1 MIETAITWAE
11 TEANKLNSLDLAIGR
26 VIGGVVG
33 VSVVGVS
40 VVIAVVVLF
49 INPLRNGVAADE
61 LDRETANP
69 GHVVLLVLVVVAIRI
84 LDTTGLGEKL
94 TAHSG
99 VGRETITLD
108 GLKTL
113 LANCGGSGKGGCGDD
128 ALHGLMVGVLCF
140 MQLGLQK

>member
-1 MIETAITWAE
+1 VLGASNTKVIEAAITWAE
-11 TEANKLNSLDLAIGR
+11 AEANKLNSFDLAVGR
-26 VIGGVVG
+26 VIGGVVA
-33 VSVVGVS
+33 VSLVAIV
-40 VVIAVVVLF
+40 VVIVLF
-49 INPLRNGVAADE
+49 INPLRNGVAAGE

-69 GHVVLLVLVVVAIRI
+69 GHVILVVLVVAI

-108 GLKTL
+108 GFKTL

-128 ALHGLMVGVLCF
+128 ALHG
-140 MQLGLQK
+140 

>member
-1 MIETAITWAE
+1 MIEAAITWAE
-11 TEANKLNSLDLAIGR
+11 AEANKLNRLDLAVGR
-26 VIGGVVG
+26 VIGGVVA
-33 VSVVGVS
+33 VSLVAIVV
-40 VVIAVVVLF
+40 VVIVLF
-49 INPLRNGVAADE
+49 INPLRNGVAAGE

-69 GHVVLLVLVVVAIRI
+69 GHVILRVLVVVAI

-108 GLKTL
+108 GFKTL

-128 ALHGLMVGVLCF
+128 ALHG
-140 MQLGLQK
+140 

>member
-1 MIETAITWAE
+1 VLGASNIKVIEAAITWAE
-11 TEANKLNSLDLAIGR
+11 AEANKLNRLDLAVGR

-33 VSVVGVS
+33 VSVAIVF
-40 VVIAVVVLF
+40 VVLF
-49 INPLRNGVAADE
+49 INPLRNGVAAGE

-69 GHVVLLVLVVVAIRI
+69 GHVILVVLVALVAI

-94 TAHSG
+94 TTHSG

-108 GLKTL
+108 GFKTL

-128 ALHGLMVGVLCF
+128 ALHG
-140 MQLGLQK
+140 

>member
-1 MIETAITWAE
+1 MFGASNTKVIEAAITWAE
-11 TEANKLNSLDLAIGR
+11 AEANKLNSLDLAIGR

-33 VSVVGVS
+33 VSLVLVAIVV
-40 VVIAVVVLF
+40 VVIVLF
-49 INPLRNGVAADE
+49 INPLRNGVAAGE

-69 GHVVLLVLVVVAIRI
+69 GHVIHVVLVAIGVAISVAI

-94 TAHSG
+94 TAHNG

-108 GLKTL
+108 GFKTL

-128 ALHGLMVGVLCF
+128 ALHG
-140 MQLGLQK
+140 

>member
-1 MIETAITWAE
+1 VLGASNTKVIEAAITWAE
-11 TEANKLNSLDLAIGR
+11 AEANKLNSLDLAVGR
-26 VIGGVVG
+26 VIGGVVA
-33 VSVVGVS
+33 VSLVAIV
-40 VVIAVVVLF
+40 VVVLF
-49 INPLRNGVAADE
+49 INPLRNGVAAGE

-69 GHVVLLVLVVVAIRI
+69 GHVILVVLVVAI

-108 GLKTL
+108 GFKTL

-128 ALHGLMVGVLCF
+128 ALHG
-140 MQLGLQK
+140 

>member
-1 MIETAITWAE
+1 MLGASNTKVIEAAITWAE
-11 TEANKLNSLDLAIGR
+11 AEANKLNSLDLAIGR

-33 VSVVGVS
+33 GVS
-40 VVIAVVVLF
+40 VAIVVVVLF
-49 INPLRNGVAADE
+49 INPLRNGVAAGE

-69 GHVVLLVLVVVAIRI
+69 GHVVLVVLVALVAI

-94 TAHSG
+94 TTHSG

-108 GLKTL
+108 GFKTL

-128 ALHGLMVGVLCF
+128 ALHG
-140 MQLGLQK
+140 

>member
-1 MIETAITWAE
+1 VLGASNTKVIEAAITWAE
-11 TEANKLNSLDLAIGR
+11 AEANKLNSLDLAVGR
-26 VIGGVVG
+26 VIGGVVA
-33 VSVVGVS
+33 VSLVAIV
-40 VVIAVVVLF
+40 VVIVLF
-49 INPLRNGVAADE
+49 INPLRNGVAAGE

-69 GHVVLLVLVVVAIRI
+69 GHVILVVLVVAI

-108 GLKTL
+108 GFKTL

-128 ALHGLMVGVLCF
+128 ALHG
-140 MQLGLQK
+140 